1 MNNNLLILG
10 AGGHAKV
17 VLETAKELN
26 LYKSF
31 GFLDDLVDNENNNEK
46 LLKNF
51 YPLLGKISD
60 YKKKNLFMDYQNAFV
75 AIGDPH
81 KRLKLIFEL
90 KRHSFK
96 VPNLIHPSAYVSK
109 SAVIGEGSV
118 IMANAVVQS
127 NVKIGSGVIVNTSAI
142 VEHDTSLSDGVHIC
156 PGVNLAGEIKI
167 GYCSWIGIGSSIV
180 QGIAIGSRVTI
191 GAGSVVL
198 KNIEDSATAVGI
210 PASIIN
216 KSI

>member
-1 MNNNLLILG
+1 MTSNLLILG
-10 AGGHAKV
+10 AGGHSAV

-26 LYKSF
+26 LYKKF
-31 GFLDDLVDNENNNEK
+31 GFLDDLINNQNNSGK
-46 LLKNF
+46 FLKNIS
-51 YPLLGKISD
+51 PLLGKITD
-60 YKKKNLFMDYQNAFV
+60 YKKKNLFMDYPDAFV
-75 AIGDPH
+75 AIGEPH
-81 KRLKLIFEL
+81 KRLKLISEL

-109 SAVIGEGSV
+109 SAVIGEGSI

-127 NVKIGSGVIVNTSAI
+127 NAKIGRGVIVNTSAV
-142 VEHDTSLSDGVHIC
+142 VEHHTSLSDGVHIC
-156 PGVNLAGEIKI
+156 PGVNLAGNIKV
-167 GYCSWIGIGSSIV
+167 GYCSWIGIGSSII
-180 QGIAIGSRVTI
+180 QGISIGSRVTI

-216 KSI
+216 RSI

>member
-10 AGGHAKV
+10 AGGHATV

-26 LYKSF
+26 LYKRF
-31 GFLDDLVDNENNNEK
+31 GFLDDLLNNNNSEK
-46 LLKNF
+46 LLKNS
-51 YPLLGKISD
+51 YPLLGEISD
-60 YKKKNLFMDYQNAFV
+60 YKKKNLLMDYKDAFV
-75 AIGDPH
+75 AIGEPH
-81 KRLKLIFEL
+81 KRLKLISEL
-90 KRHSFK
+90 KRNSFK

-109 SAVIGEGSV
+109 SAFIGEGSV

-127 NVKIGSGVIVNTSAI
+127 NVKIGNGVIVNTSAI
-142 VEHDTSLSDGVHIC
+142 VDHDTSLSDGVHIC
-156 PGVNLAGEIKI
+156 PGVNLAGEIKV
-167 GYCSWIGIGSSIV
+167 GYCSWIGIGSSVI
-180 QGIAIGSRVTI
+180 QGITIGSRVTI

-216 KSI
+216 K